1 MKNLFSL
8 LVFIVFA
15 GVNNSQA
22 SELINIEPT
31 TVELAE
37 ISAIQNTYAKTAYTR
52 KGQGQE
58 YSINIT
64 IHGNS
69 TSYSSSITKLVCN
82 GSSVSYSTDY
92 SNDNTYYFSYDG
104 ETYYFTFG

>member
-52 KGQGQE
+52 KG
-58 YSINIT
+58 
-64 IHGNS
+64 
-69 TSYSSSITKLVCN
+69 
-82 GSSVSYSTDY
+82 
-92 SNDNTYYFSYDG
+92 
-104 ETYYFTFG
+104 